1 MSYWESRQ
9 AREMYEAM
17 ESAEETAKEIADIY
31 AKASR
36 ELNYQISKVYER
48 YRDKFNLS
56 DKEAMELL
64 NTLRDPG
71 DIAELK
77 RKLEGLKGTAADG
90 ILKELESPAYRAR
103 IERLENLQS
112 EIDRLMKDVY
122 QQEKKVSTNH
132 YVDQLN
138 DSYYREI
145 YDLKKR
151 TGFDFSFSNV
161 NEKEMD
167 RILRT
172 NWSGENYSARIWGN
186 TQGLARDLKEQMVLA
201 YLTGK
206 NESDI
211 AAEIANKFATGAS
224 NARRLVRTESAYV
237 SGQAQAAADEE
248 AGLDHY
254 RILATLDLRTSEIC
268 QEMDGK
274 VFAYKDME
282 VGVNYPPFHP
292 YCRTTVLSEID
303 DQDLSQLK
311 RRSRDTDT
319 GEIRTFP
326 GDITYDKW
334 YQQEKAKN
342 PDIEFAKQVAKHRG
356 ADLAQYEKYRN
367 ILGKKDVG
375 TISDFREKKYK
386 NREEYEDLKV
396 KYREVNGYN
405 NILQSENV
413 ITDTIKQVA
422 DKIGAE
428 AAGLE
433 HRVKSKKRYLEKM
446 QRVTKGS
453 RDPKL
458 IKEKVDNIHDVIR
471 YTYLGDEKNLKH
483 VFDSAREELEARG
496 YVFKKVTNTW
506 KDGSKYKGINCTLEA
521 PDGNH
526 TKFELQFHTE
536 KSLEVKEKT
545 HKLYEETQKPDVSPE
560 RIYEL
565 NQEQIRLSNTVANP
579 ENVDKIRL

>member
-77 RKLEGLKGTAADG
+77 RKLEGLKGTAANE

-186 TQGLARDLKEQMVLA
+186 TQELARDLKEQILLG

-206 NESDI
+206 SETDM
-211 AAEIANKFATGAS
+211 AADLAHKFATGAS

-342 PDIEFAKQVAKHRG
+342 PDIEFAKQVAIHRG
-356 ADLAQYEKYRN
+356 QDVLQYERYLDR
-367 ILGKKDVG
+367 LGKKRVG
-375 TISDFREKKYK
+375 NISDFREMKYK
-386 NREEYEDLKV
+386 TPESFESLKQDYSDMGQLE
-396 KYREVNGYN
+396 KYREILGDLEQLKNLDTFKDVKYNNTELFDFLRIDKNRRKLLRDKPERALPKMAKLTEPDSKFTKYLFGGNNKAGLAKGKAFESRLGYN
-405 NILQSENV
+405 
-413 ITDTIKQVA
+413 A
-422 DKIGAE
+422 DNWHELRDQIHERSGWYPATKIGQREQGILYEQRMIIYGRNGKPANVVV
-428 AAGLE
+428 GWIQDFE
-433 HRVKSKKRYLEKM
+433 HDEMRMTSAY
-446 QRVTKGS
+446 
-453 RDPKL
+453 
-458 IKEKVDNIHDVIR
+458 IK
-471 YTYLGDEKNLKH
+471 
-483 VFDSAREELEARG
+483 
-496 YVFKKVTNTW
+496 
-506 KDGSKYKGINCTLEA
+506 
-521 PDGNH
+521 
-526 TKFELQFHTE
+526 
-536 KSLEVKEKT
+536 EVKE
-545 HKLYEETQKPDVSPE
+545 
-560 RIYEL
+560 
-565 NQEQIRLSNTVANP
+565 
-579 ENVDKIRL
+579 

>member
-77 RKLEGLKGTAADG
+77 RKLEGLKGTAANE

-186 TQGLARDLKEQMVLA
+186 TQGLARDLKEQILLG

-206 NESDI
+206 SETDM
-211 AAEIANKFATGAS
+211 AADLAHKFATGAS

-342 PDIEFAKQVAKHRG
+342 PDIEFAKQVAIHRG
-356 ADLAQYEKYRN
+356 QDVLQYERYLDR
-367 ILGKKDVG
+367 LGKKRVG
-375 TISDFREKKYK
+375 NISDFREMKYK
-386 NREEYEDLKV
+386 TPESFESLKQDYSDMGQLE
-396 KYREVNGYN
+396 KYREILGDLEQLKNLDTFKDVKYN
-405 NILQSENV
+405 NTELFDFLRIDKNRRKLLRDKPERALPKMAKLTEPDSKFTKYLFGGNNKAGLAKGKAFESRLGYS
-413 ITDTIKQVA
+413 A
-422 DKIGAE
+422 DNWHELRDQIHERSGWYPATKIGQREQGILYEQRMIIYGRNGKPANVVV
-428 AAGLE
+428 GWIQDFE
-433 HRVKSKKRYLEKM
+433 HDEMRMTSAY
-446 QRVTKGS
+446 
-453 RDPKL
+453 
-458 IKEKVDNIHDVIR
+458 IK
-471 YTYLGDEKNLKH
+471 
-483 VFDSAREELEARG
+483 
-496 YVFKKVTNTW
+496 
-506 KDGSKYKGINCTLEA
+506 
-521 PDGNH
+521 
-526 TKFELQFHTE
+526 
-536 KSLEVKEKT
+536 EVKE
-545 HKLYEETQKPDVSPE
+545 
-560 RIYEL
+560 
-565 NQEQIRLSNTVANP
+565 
-579 ENVDKIRL
+579 

>member
-77 RKLEGLKGTAADG
+77 RKLEGLKGTAANE

-172 NWSGENYSARIWGN
+172 NWSGENYSVRIWGN
-186 TQGLARDLKEQMVLA
+186 TQELARDLKEQILLG

-206 NESDI
+206 SETDM
-211 AAEIANKFATGAS
+211 AADLAHKFATGAS
-224 NARRLVRTESAYV
+224 NARRLVRTETAYV

-342 PDIEFAKQVAKHRG
+342 PDIEFAKQVAIHRG
-356 ADLAQYEKYRN
+356 QDVLQYERYLDR
-367 ILGKKDVG
+367 LGKKRVG
-375 TISDFREKKYK
+375 NISDFREMKYK
-386 NREEYEDLKV
+386 KPDDFETLKADYKQEGADQRQYAKYSELLGELDELKSLDAFKKIKYNKPEEFNVLSRQYETFK
-396 KYREVNGYN
+396 K
-405 NILQSENV
+405 
-413 ITDTIKQVA
+413 IKA
-422 DKIGAE
+422 KNWSD
-428 AAGLE
+428 
-433 HRVKSKKRYLEKM
+433 
-446 QRVTKGS
+446 
-453 RDPKL
+453 DF
-458 IKEKVDNIHDVIR
+458 KEKARETYKQFREHGIEMSDHALARFLSRQQQKGFAPYTLEDIAKQHKMPVNYVHEDRIIR
-471 YTYLGDEKNLKH
+471 YYDKRALIYSSE
-483 VFDSAREELEARG
+483 
-496 YVFKKVTNTW
+496 TNEMVSIVQRNTP
-506 KDGSKYKGINCTLEA
+506 KGEWR
-521 PDGNH
+521 
-526 TKFELQFHTE
+526 
-536 KSLEVKEKT
+536 KT
-545 HKLYEETQKPDVSPE
+545 
-560 RIYEL
+560 
-565 NQEQIRLSNTVANP
+565 NG
-579 ENVDKIRL
+579 